1 MVLRLFQTALI
12 LLSAG
17 ITAAQTAS
25 LTLSLQDSSMF
36 IAELNGVSYSDAS
49 NTMNIS
55 KLNPG
60 VQKLKV
66 IKLMQMGSSVVKKP
80 VYEGNVNLPANK
92 NTVAYIDQYN
102 QFGISG
108 NSEIENKKAPNQPGN
123 SNADYFEPNHEK
135 IDGYT
140 LPETNRWGMKIESI
154 SSQLETLKSISS
166 ESQRYKTAIGFI
178 SIGTL
183 NSNQI
188 AEMMLTLSSEKNRIR
203 LADFGQQYVTDKDNY
218 GIVFNALRYPS
229 SMRKLSRRLN

>member
-1 MVLRLFQTALI
+1 MVLRFFQTALI
-12 LLSAG
+12 IINAG
-17 ITAAQTAS
+17 ISNAQTAS

-36 IAELNGVSYSDAS
+36 IAELNGVSYNDAS

-60 VQKLKV
+60 IQKLKV

-80 VYEGNVNLPANK
+80 VYEGNINLPANK
-92 NTVAYIDQYN
+92 NTVAFIDQFN
-102 QFGISG
+102 QFRVSG
-108 NSEIENKKAPNQPGN
+108 NSEIENKKAPNQSSN
-123 SNADYFEPNHEK
+123 SNADYFVPKPDK
-135 IDGYT
+135 IDAYT
-140 LPETNRWGMKIESI
+140 LPETNRWGMKIESF
-154 SSQLETLKSISS
+154 SSQIETLNTISS

-188 AEMMLTLSSEKNRIR
+188 AEMMLTFSSEKNRIR

-218 GIVFNALRYPS
+218 GIVFNALRSPS
-229 SMRKLSRRLN
+229 SVRKLSRRLN

>member
-1 MVLRLFQTALI
+1 MVLRFFQTALI
-12 LLSAG
+12 LLCAG
-17 ITAAQTAS
+17 IASAQTAS

-36 IAELNGVSYSDAS
+36 IAELNGVSYNDAS

-80 VYEGNVNLPANK
+80 VYEGSINLPANK
-92 NTVAYIDQYN
+92 TTIAYIDQYN
-102 QFGISG
+102 QFRVSG
-108 NSEIENKKAPNQPGN
+108 NSSIESKQAQNQSGK
-123 SNADYFEPNHEK
+123 SNAGYFVPNPDK
-135 IDGYT
+135 IDAYT
-140 LPETNRWGMKIESI
+140 LPETNRWGMKIESFSAQI
-154 SSQLETLKSISS
+154 ETLKSISS

-188 AEMMLTLSSEKNRIR
+188 AEMMLTLSSERNRIR
-203 LADFGQQYVTDKDNY
+203 LADYGLQYVTDKDNY
-218 GIVFNALRYPS
+218 GIVFNALTRAS
-229 SMRKLSRRLN
+229 SVRKLSRRLN

>member
-1 MVLRLFQTALI
+1 MLRFFQTALI
-12 LLSAG
+12 LMSAV
-17 ITAAQTAS
+17 ISHAQTAS

-80 VYEGNVNLPANK
+80 VYEGNINLPANT
-92 NTVAYIDQYN
+92 NTIAYIDQYN
-102 QFGISG
+102 QFKVSG
-108 NSEIENKKAPNQPGN
+108 NSAIENKQAQNQTGN
-123 SNADYFEPNHEK
+123 SNSGSFVPNPDK
-135 IDGYT
+135 IDAYT
-140 LPETNRWGMKIESI
+140 LPATNRWGMKTESF
-154 SSQLETLKSISS
+154 SSQIEILNSISS

-203 LADFGQQYVTDKDNY
+203 LADFGQQYATDKDNY
-218 GIVFNALRYPS
+218 GIVFNALRRPS
-229 SMRKLSRRLN
+229 SVRKLSRRLD

>member
-1 MVLRLFQTALI
+1 MVLRFFQTALI

-17 ITAAQTAS
+17 ISAAQTAS
-25 LTLSLQDSSMF
+25 LTLSLQDSNMF
-36 IAELNGVSYSDAS
+36 IVELNGVSYSDAS

-80 VYEGNVNLPANK
+80 VYEGSINLPANK
-92 NTVAYIDQYN
+92 TTIAYIDQYN
-102 QFGISG
+102 QFRVSG
-108 NSEIENKKAPNQPGN
+108 NSEIENKKAPNQTGN
-123 SNADYFEPNHEK
+123 SNADFFVPNPEK
-135 IDGYT
+135 IDAYT
-140 LPETNRWGMKIESI
+140 LTETNRWGMKIESI

-188 AEMMLTLSSEKNRIR
+188 SEMMLTLSSEKNRIR

-218 GIVFNALRYPS
+218 GVVFNALRSPS
-229 SMRKLSRRLN
+229 SVRKLSRRLN

>member
-1 MVLRLFQTALI
+1 MLRFFQTALI
-12 LLSAG
+12 LMSAV
-17 ITAAQTAS
+17 ISNAQTAS

-80 VYEGNVNLPANK
+80 VYEGSINLPANT
-92 NTVAYIDQYN
+92 NTIAYIDQYN
-102 QFGISG
+102 QFKISG
-108 NSEIENKKAPNQPGN
+108 NSAIENKQAKNQSNN
-123 SNADYFEPNHEK
+123 SNAGPFVPNPNK
-135 IDGYT
+135 IEAGS
-140 LPETNRWGMKIESI
+140 LPETNRWGMKIESF
-154 SSQLETLKSISS
+154 SSQIETLNSISS
-166 ESQRYKTAIGFI
+166 ESQRYKTAIGFV

-203 LADFGQQYVTDKDNY
+203 LADFGQQYATDKDNY
-218 GIVFNALRYPS
+218 GIVFNALRSPKS
-229 SMRKLSRRLN
+229 VRKLSRRLN

>member
-1 MVLRLFQTALI
+1 MVLRFFQTALF
-12 LLSAG
+12 LMSAG
-17 ITAAQTAS
+17 ISNAQTAS

-80 VYEGNVNLPANK
+80 VYEGNINLPANK
-92 NTVAYIDQYN
+92 NTVAFIDQYN
-102 QFGISG
+102 QFRVTG
-108 NSEIENKKAPNQPGN
+108 NSAIENKKAQNQTGN
-123 SNADYFEPNHEK
+123 SNSDYFVPNPEK

-140 LPETNRWGMKIESI
+140 LPETNRWGMKIESF
-154 SSQLETLKSISS
+154 SSQIETLKSISS
-166 ESQRYKTAIGFI
+166 ESQRYKTAIGFV

-218 GIVFNALRYPS
+218 GIVFNALRSPS
-229 SMRKLSRRLN
+229 SVRKLSKRLN

>member
-1 MVLRLFQTALI
+1 MVLRFFQTALI

-17 ITAAQTAS
+17 ITTAQTAS

-49 NTMNIS
+49 NMMNIS

-66 IKLMQMGSSVVKKP
+66 IKLMQMGSSIVKKP
-80 VYEGNVNLPANK
+80 VYEGSINLPANK
-92 NTVAYIDQYN
+92 TTIAFIDQYN
-102 QFGISG
+102 QFRVSG
-108 NSEIENKKAPNQPGN
+108 NSEIENKKNQNQSSN
-123 SNADYFEPNHEK
+123 SNAGNFVPNPDK
-135 IDGYT
+135 IDAYT
-140 LPETNRWGMKIESI
+140 LPETNRWGMKIESFSAQI
-154 SSQLETLKSISS
+154 ETLNSISS

-203 LADFGQQYVTDKDNY
+203 LADFGQQYATDKDNY
-218 GIVFNALRYPS
+218 GVVFNALRSPKS
-229 SMRKLSRRLN
+229 VRKLSRRLN

>member
-55 KLNPG
+55 KLNPC

-66 IKLMQMGSSVVKKP
+66 IKLMQMGSSIVKKT
-80 VYEGNVNLPANK
+80 VYEGSINLPANK
-92 NTVAYIDQYN
+92 TTVAFIDQYN
-102 QFGISG
+102 QFRISG
-108 NSEIENKKAPNQPGN
+108 SLAIENKQTQNQSGN
-123 SNADYFEPNHEK
+123 SNADNFVPNPNK
-135 IDGYT
+135 IEVNT
-140 LPETNRWGMKIESI
+140 IPETNRWGMKMESF
-154 SSQLETLKSISS
+154 SSQIETLNSIAS
-166 ESQRYKTAIGFI
+166 ESQRYKTAIGFV

-183 NSNQI
+183 NSSQI

-218 GIVFNALRYPS
+218 GIVFNALRNPS
-229 SMRKLSRRLN
+229 SVRKLSRRLN

>member
-1 MVLRLFQTALI
+1 MVLRFFQTALI
-12 LLSAG
+12 IINAG
-17 ITAAQTAS
+17 ISNAQTAS

-36 IAELNGVSYSDAS
+36 IVELNGVSYNDAS

-60 VQKLKV
+60 IQKLKV

-80 VYEGNVNLPANK
+80 VYEGSINLPANK
-92 NTVAYIDQYN
+92 NTIAFIDQYN
-102 QFGISG
+102 QFRVTG
-108 NSEIENKKAPNQPGN
+108 NSAIENKQSQNQTGN
-123 SNADYFEPNHEK
+123 SNAGNFVPNPEK
-135 IDGYT
+135 IEAFT
-140 LPETNRWGMKIESI
+140 LPETNRWGMKIESF
-154 SSQLETLKSISS
+154 SSQIETLNSISS

-218 GIVFNALRYPS
+218 SIVFNALRSPS
-229 SMRKLSRRLN
+229 SMRKLNRRLN

>member
-1 MVLRLFQTALI
+1 MVLRFFQTALI
-12 LLSAG
+12 LISAG
-17 ITAAQTAS
+17 ITTAQTAS

-80 VYEGNVNLPANK
+80 VYEGSINLPANK
-92 NTVAYIDQYN
+92 TTVAYIDQYN
-102 QFGISG
+102 QFRVSGSSVIENKQAQNKSG
-108 NSEIENKKAPNQPGN
+108 NSK
-123 SNADYFEPNHEK
+123 ADYFVPNPEK

-140 LPETNRWGMKIESI
+140 LTETNRWGMKIESI

-188 AEMMLTLSSEKNRIR
+188 SEMMLTLSSEKNRIR

-218 GIVFNALRYPS
+218 GVVFNALRSPS
-229 SMRKLSRRLN
+229 SVRKLSRRLN

>member
-1 MVLRLFQTALI
+1 MVLRFFQTALI

-17 ITAAQTAS
+17 ISAAQTAS

-36 IAELNGVSYSDAS
+36 IVELNGVSYSDAS

-80 VYEGNVNLPANK
+80 VYEGSINLPANK
-92 NTVAYIDQYN
+92 TTVAFIDQYN
-102 QFGISG
+102 QFRISA
-108 NSEIENKKAPNQPGN
+108 SLAIEFKQAEKQSGN
-123 SNADYFEPNHEK
+123 SNADYFVPKPDK
-135 IDGYT
+135 IDAYT
-140 LPETNRWGMKIESI
+140 LPETNRWGMKIESFSAQI
-154 SSQLETLKSISS
+154 ETLNSIPS
-166 ESQRYKTAIGFI
+166 ESQRYKTARGFI

-218 GIVFNALRYPS
+218 GIVFNALRNPS
-229 SMRKLSRRLN
+229 SVRKLSRRLN

>member
-1 MVLRLFQTALI
+1 MVLRFFQTALI
-12 LLSAG
+12 IINAG
-17 ITAAQTAS
+17 ISNAQTAS

-49 NTMNIS
+49 NTMSIS

-80 VYEGNVNLPANK
+80 VYEGNINLPANK
-92 NTVAYIDQYN
+92 NTVAFIDQFN
-102 QFGISG
+102 QFRVSG
-108 NSEIENKKAPNQPGN
+108 NSEIENKKAPNQSSN
-123 SNADYFEPNHEK
+123 SNADYFVPKPDK
-135 IDGYT
+135 IDAYT
-140 LPETNRWGMKIESI
+140 LPETNRWGMKIESF
-154 SSQLETLKSISS
+154 SSQIETLNTISS

-188 AEMMLTLSSEKNRIR
+188 AEMMLTFSSEKNRIR

-218 GIVFNALRYPS
+218 GMVFNALRSPS
-229 SMRKLSRRLN
+229 SVRKLSRRLN

>member
-1 MVLRLFQTALI
+1 M
-12 LLSAG
+12 SAV
-17 ITAAQTAS
+17 IANSQTAS
-25 LTLSLQDSSMF
+25 LTLSLQESSMF

-80 VYEGNVNLPANK
+80 VYEGSINLPANK
-92 NTVAYIDQYN
+92 NTIAFIDQYN
-102 QFGISG
+102 QFRVTG
-108 NSEIENKKAPNQPGN
+108 NSAIENKQSQNQSHN
-123 SNADYFEPNHEK
+123 SNADYFVPNPDK
-135 IDGYT
+135 IEAFT
-140 LPETNRWGMKIESI
+140 LPETNRWGMKIESFSAQI
-154 SSQLETLKSISS
+154 ETLKSISS

-218 GIVFNALRYPS
+218 GIVFNALRSPS
-229 SMRKLSRRLN
+229 SVRKLSKRLN

>member
-1 MVLRLFQTALI
+1 MVLRFFQTALI
-12 LLSAG
+12 LIIAG
-17 ITAAQTAS
+17 ISNAQTAS

-36 IAELNGVSYSDAS
+36 IAELNGVSYSVAS

-66 IKLMQMGSSVVKKP
+66 IKLMQMGSSIVKKP
-80 VYEGNVNLPANK
+80 VFEGSINLPANK
-92 NTVAYIDQYN
+92 TTVAYIDQYN
-102 QFGISG
+102 QFRVSG
-108 NSEIENKKAPNQPGN
+108 NSEIENKKAPNQSSN
-123 SNADYFEPNHEK
+123 SNADYFVPKPDK
-135 IDGYT
+135 IDAYT
-140 LPETNRWGMKIESI
+140 LPETNRWGMKIESFSAQI
-154 SSQLETLKSISS
+154 ETLKSISS

-218 GIVFNALRYPS
+218 GMVFNALRRPS
-229 SMRKLSRRLN
+229 SVRKLSRRLN

>member
-1 MVLRLFQTALI
+1 MVLRFFQTALI
-12 LLSAG
+12 LISAG
-17 ITAAQTAS
+17 IACAQTAS
-25 LTLSLQDSSMF
+25 LSLSLQDSSMF
-36 IAELNGVSYSDAS
+36 IAELNGVSYNDPS

-80 VYEGNVNLPANK
+80 VYEGSINLPANK
-92 NTVAYIDQYN
+92 NTIAFIDQYN
-102 QFGISG
+102 QFRVTG
-108 NSEIENKKAPNQPGN
+108 NSAIENKQSQNQTGN
-123 SNADYFEPNHEK
+123 SNAGNFVPNPEK
-135 IDGYT
+135 IEAFT
-140 LPETNRWGMKIESI
+140 LPETNRWGMKIESF
-154 SSQLETLKSISS
+154 SSQIETLKSISS
-166 ESQRYKTAIGFI
+166 ETQRYKTAIGFI

-218 GIVFNALRYPS
+218 GIVYNALRNPS
-229 SMRKLSRRLN
+229 SVRKLSRRLN

>member
-1 MVLRLFQTALI
+1 MVLRFFQIALI

-17 ITAAQTAS
+17 IAAAQTAS
-25 LTLSLQDSSMF
+25 LTISLQDSSMF
-36 IAELNGVSYSDAS
+36 IAELNGVLYSDAS

-60 VQKLKV
+60 AQKLKV

-80 VYEGNVNLPANK
+80 VYEGIINLPANK
-92 NTVAYIDQYN
+92 TTIAYIDKYN
-102 QFGISG
+102 QFRVSG
-108 NSEIENKKAPNQPGN
+108 NSAIENKQSQDQSGN
-123 SNADYFEPNHEK
+123 SNANSFMPNPDK
-135 IDGYT
+135 IDAYT
-140 LPETNRWGMKIESI
+140 LPETNRWGMKIESF
-154 SSQLETLKSISS
+154 SSQIETLNSIYS

-183 NSNQI
+183 NSDQI

-218 GIVFNALRYPS
+218 GIVFNALRSPKS
-229 SMRKLSRRLN
+229 VRKLNRRLN

>member
-1 MVLRLFQTALI
+1 MVLRFFQTVLI

-17 ITAAQTAS
+17 IASAQTAS

-36 IAELNGVSYSDAS
+36 IAELNGVLYGDAS

-60 VQKLKV
+60 AQKLKV

-80 VYEGNVNLPANK
+80 VYEGSIYLSANT
-92 NTVAYIDQYN
+92 NTIAYIDQYN
-102 QFGISG
+102 QFRVSG
-108 NSEIENKKAPNQPGN
+108 SSVIENKQAQNQSGN
-123 SNADYFEPNHEK
+123 SNADYFVPNPEK

-140 LPETNRWGMKIESI
+140 LTETNRWGMKIESFSAQI
-154 SSQLETLKSISS
+154 ETLKSISS
-166 ESQRYKTAIGFI
+166 ESQRYKTAIGFV

-218 GIVFNALRYPS
+218 GTVFNALRSPKS
-229 SMRKLSRRLN
+229 VRKLSRKLN

>member
-1 MVLRLFQTALI
+1 MVLRFFLTALI

-17 ITAAQTAS
+17 IAGAQTAS

-36 IAELNGVSYSDAS
+36 IVELNGVSYNDAS
-49 NTMNIS
+49 NTMSIS

-60 VQKLKV
+60 AQKLKV

-80 VYEGNVNLPANK
+80 VYEGNINLPANK
-92 NTVAYIDQYN
+92 NTVAFIDQYN
-102 QFGISG
+102 QFRVIG
-108 NSEIENKKAPNQPGN
+108 NSAIENKKSQNQTGN
-123 SNADYFEPNHEK
+123 SNAGNFVPNPDK
-135 IDGYT
+135 IDAYT
-140 LPETNRWGMKIESI
+140 LPATNRWGMKIESFSAQI
-154 SSQLETLKSISS
+154 ETLKSISS
-166 ESQRYKTAIGFI
+166 ETQRYKTAIGFI

-218 GIVFNALRYPS
+218 GVVFNALRSPS
-229 SMRKLSRRLN
+229 SVRKLSRRLN